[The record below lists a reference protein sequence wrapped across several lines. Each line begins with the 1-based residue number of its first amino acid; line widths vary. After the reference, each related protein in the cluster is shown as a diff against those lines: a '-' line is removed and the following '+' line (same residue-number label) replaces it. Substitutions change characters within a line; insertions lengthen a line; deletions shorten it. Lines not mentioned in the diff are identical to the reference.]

1 MNTHLGPC
9 GCLLCQSLRAV
20 WATVLAAQF
29 RGKRSGS
36 AFALLGCYPAR
47 EMPNPLPV
55 LVLLHPLKGRS
66 GGMET

>member
-1 MNTHLGPC
+1 MLT
-9 GCLLCQSLRAV
+9 AE
-20 WATVLAAQF
+20 F
-29 RGKRSGS
+29 RSKRSVS

>member
-1 MNTHLGPC
+1 
-9 GCLLCQSLRAV
+9 
-20 WATVLAAQF
+20 VLAAQF

-47 EMPNPLPV
+47 ENPLPV